1 MGPGSHPSPLLVDA
15 ADDGN
20 KYKENYI
27 NKCTQL
33 NSCGEYWN
41 DKYLLFT
48 QKFKCTYTYT

>member
-1 MGPGSHPSPLLVDA
+1 MGPGAHPSPLLVDA

-33 NSCGEYWN
+33 NSYGEYWN

-48 QKFKCTYTYT
+48 QKFKCTHT